1 MRQDEPGGNAPLVWL
16 HVGDLHVTE
25 PELDNHRAL
34 QRIVADIDDRLADQ
48 VDFVFLPGDN
58 ADQGTP
64 AQYRLV
70 REAIDRLRVPV
81 RIIPG
86 DHDFEPGAL
95 DAYHAVL
102 GAEPLPAAH
111 VVAGTLCLF
120 LDIVSAG
127 GGGPDFRVG
136 DTQFAWLERQ
146 LRAADR
152 AARPVAL
159 FMHSYPAD
167 LGPDADRMMAL
178 LADSQVRVIDMG
190 HTHYNELANDGR
202 VIYAATRSTGQIE
215 EGAAGYALMALDGD
229 AVSWRFKPLESA
241 WPLVMIT
248 APADRRLATARSA
261 VAPGPATIR
270 ARVLGAPAIAGV
282 TCRID
287 DAPAVPMRDQAG
299 LWSLDWTA
307 AAGAHRIVVRAI
319 THSGDSDSD
328 AIDIVVG
335 AAASPAMPSLGSDAH
350 SIGAWPER
358 HVLGTQLGPNRNGR
372 KW

>member
-1 MRQDEPGGNAPLVWL
+1 MPHTPTPLVWL
-16 HVGDLHVTE
+16 HVGDLHITE
-25 PELDNHRAL
+25 PGLDNHRAL
-34 QRIVADIDDRLADQ
+34 QQLVSDIDDCLSGQ

-64 AQYRLV
+64 AQFRLV
-70 REAIDRLRVPV
+70 REALDRLRVPV

-102 GAEPLPAAH
+102 GAETLPAAH
-111 VVAGTLCLF
+111 LVAGTLCLF

-127 GGGPDFRVG
+127 RGGPDFRIG

-146 LRAADR
+146 LREADR
-152 AARPVAL
+152 AGQPVAL

-167 LGPDADRMMAL
+167 LGPDADRMIAL
-178 LADSQVRVIDMG
+178 LADSPVRVIDMG

-215 EGAAGYALMALDGD
+215 EGEAGVSLMALDGD
-229 AVSWRFKPLESA
+229 AVSWRFKPLDRA

-270 ARVLGAPAIAGV
+270 ARVLGASAIAGV

-287 DAPAVPMRDQAG
+287 DAPAAPMRDQAG
-299 LWSLDWTA
+299 VWTLDWTA
-307 AAGAHRIVVRAI
+307 SAGAHRIVVQA
-319 THSGDSDSD
+319 TTDSGDGDSD
-328 AIDIVVG
+328 AIELVVG
-335 AAASPAMPSLGSDAH
+335 ASAAFSALSSSGSDAH